1 MEWVKGWNAIA
12 AAGIRQ
18 KRQNCRADSPS
29 ALSAVNLRLRQPNL
43 LPISIHPPEARTKGA
58 RQRATW
64 RASSLNSW
72 LISPAADTRIS
83 GMKGRGIVRER
94 RR

>member
-18 KRQNCRADSPS
+18 KRQKH
-29 ALSAVNLRLRQPNL
+29 
-43 LPISIHPPEARTKGA
+43 PIRIH
-58 RQRATW
+58 
-64 RASSLNSW
+64 SFNSW